1 MAAAAGVFVAAERSL
16 AFGARWRFHE
26 EMRNRYNAL
35 IDQIEFIQYLP
46 ATERA
51 KYLQE
56 IWASLYAL
64 RARDAAIPGTGAA
77 SVRVKNEPSRFDLA
91 VGLGVALS
99 GRRRIKR
106 TTPSNAYP
114 GQPNMHFTLEVNF
127 TFVARPPQ
135 ASPFLA

>member
-1 MAAAAGVFVAAERSL
+1 MTAAASICSSQAHAGNDFGAWGAGLAAAAGVFVAAERSL

-77 SVRVKNEPSRFDLA
+77 
-91 VGLGVALS
+91 
-99 GRRRIKR
+99 
-106 TTPSNAYP
+106 
-114 GQPNMHFTLEVNF
+114 
-127 TFVARPPQ
+127 PQ
-135 ASPFLA
+135 